1 MVWFFLFF
9 FIGHLWYGG
18 MVWYGGPV
26 VWCGRLDGGL
36 GLQGSHHNH
45 RATCVNMY
53 MRFFSS
59 N

>member
-1 MVWFFLFF
+1 MFVVQERTC
-9 FIGHLWYGG
+9 G

-26 VWCGRLDGGL
+26 VSCGRSDGGL